1 MPTYVYRRSDGTTFE
16 IEQRITEP
24 ALATDPETGL
34 PVERVISGAGLVFKG
49 SGFYLTDYARKGADT
64 PKTSGSDSTDAGP
77 PKGAERTDAPSTKSE
92 PTPAAAAAPAPAPAA
107 PKSGSG
113 SPAE

>member
-16 IEQRITEP
+16 IQQRMTEP

-49 SGFYLTDYARKGADT
+49 SGFYLTDYARKTGEAAKKDASE
-64 PKTSGSDSTDAGP
+64 SGTGDAPAKSEGP
-77 PKGAERTDAPSTKSE
+77 PSDKPDAKSE
-92 PTPAAAAAPAPAPAA
+92 PAPAA
-107 PKSGSG
+107 KPTPAPTKSGE
-113 SPAE
+113 AKAAD

>member
-24 ALATDPETGL
+24 ALTTDPETGL

-49 SGFYLTDYARKGADT
+49 SGFYLTDYARKGAET
-64 PKTSGSDSTDAGP
+64 AKPSGSESADGAP
-77 PKGAERTDAPSTKSE
+77 AKGAEKSDAPSTKPE
-92 PTPAAAAAPAPAPAA
+92 PAPAASAAPAPAPAA
-107 PKSGSG
+107 PKSSPGS
-113 SPAE
+113 AE